1 MGAGIPGTGMAGL
14 DIAAGLGTLCGRSQ
28 DGLEVLRHVDT
39 RALNAA
45 RKGML
50 ETDRHIIQTMISDKE
65 NRRWLQ
71 RP

>member
-1 MGAGIPGTGMAGL
+1 MAGL
-14 DIAAGLGTLCGRSQ
+14 DIAAGLGTLCGRSE
-28 DGLEVLRHVDT
+28 DGLEALKDVDT